1 MLAVV
6 LCSYRLDGFVAA
18 LCALNT
24 VVNLALIELFDDRFL
39 RSTAPDIE
47 QGKWHACAR
56 VRVNVCPC
64 EWQERSESRT
74 AVNGSEHGK
83 QTNTRTHTHTH
94 THTN

>member
-56 VRVNVCPC
+56 VSCAAR
-64 EWQERSESRT
+64 
-74 AVNGSEHGK
+74 GSSATSYVGK
-83 QTNTRTHTHTH
+83 EFLHEFYMNILEYTV
-94 THTN
+94 